1 VSATVRQMLAIGGAV
16 HAIVPSATVLDAL
29 QLMAAENLGAV
40 LIMKDDVLLGIFT
53 ERDYARKVVLKGRH
67 SKDTPI
73 GEVMTDKLV
82 VIDPTWTADQCM
94 ALMDEQHIRH
104 LPVLDGKTVVGVIS
118 IRDAVR
124 AVVSEQRFT
133 IRQLQNYIN
142 QTT

>member
-1 VSATVRQMLAIGGAV
+1 MLAVGGAV
-16 HAIVPSATVLDAL
+16 HSITPSATVLDAL
-29 QLMAAENLGAV
+29 QLMADKNLGAV

-53 ERDYARKVVLKGRH
+53 ERDYARKVVLKDRN

-82 VIDPTWTADQCM
+82 VIDRTWTADQCM

-104 LPVLDGKTVVGVIS
+104 LPVLDGKNVVGVIS

-133 IRQLQNYIN
+133 IRQLQNYIT

>member
-1 VSATVRQMLAIGGAV
+1 MLAIGGAV
-16 HAIVPSATVLDAL
+16 HAIAPSATVLDAL
-29 QLMAAENLGAV
+29 QLMATENLGAV

-73 GEVMTDKLV
+73 GGVMTDKLV
-82 VIDPTWTADQCM
+82 VIDPTWTADQCL

-104 LPVLDGKTVVGVIS
+104 LPVLEGTKVVGVIS

-133 IRQLQNYIN
+133 IRQLENYIT